1 IGDTYN
7 ALALCYRP
15 PSASIMSSPGKN
27 VHWKL
32 TIEEF
37 AARDSPESWTSPLPT
52 PPTTP
57 PQQSPAKLPSTPP
70 RPSGSPSTTP
80 LPPSPP
86 SPPPAPQPTQNLP
99 LPGTLEIHELLTPTH
114 ALQLDLSFPSDAFR
128 RNPQLTPALLAAPAS
143 SPPRS
148 SLCVRIAAGAYKVE
162 LEIGHPEAPGGTVTV
177 GDVLTTVQNAL
188 RQYDYNAPAEAAA
201 YIRRRIATV
210 NGYAPHR
217 DAAARAAIEAAER
230 EGGARV
236 VDRLLGHT
244 LFAGLTL
251 RRNAP
256 DHHWE
261 LALVVPERYA
271 F

>member
-1 IGDTYN
+1 MDGIRIGDTYN
-7 ALALCYRP
+7 APALCSRP
-15 PSASIMSSPGKN
+15 RSASIMS
-27 VHWKL
+27 
-32 TIEEF
+32 
-37 AARDSPESWTSPLPT
+37 SPESWTSPLPT

-57 PQQSPAKLPSTPP
+57 PQQSPAKLPSTPL
-70 RPSGSPSTTP
+70 RSAGSPSTTP

-86 SPPPAPQPTQNLP
+86 SPPQPTQNLP
-99 LPGTLEIHELLTPTH
+99 LPGTLEIHELLTPAH

-128 RNPQLTPALLAAPAS
+128 RNPQLTPTLLAAAAS
-143 SPPRS
+143 TPPHS

-162 LEIGHPEAPGGTVTV
+162 LQIGHAEAPGGAVTV

-188 RQYDYNAPAEAAA
+188 RQYDYNAPAETAA
-201 YIRRRIATV
+201 YIRRRIVTV

-230 EGGARV
+230 DGGARV

-244 LFAGLTL
+244 LFAGLTV
-251 RRNAP
+251 RSNKP

-261 LALVVPERYA
+261 LALAVPERYA